1 MKSYSEKLARI
12 LAASGWSQETLSDK
26 LGVSFVTLNKWVN
39 GKTEPRDRAKERIDV
54 LFAEILGTD
63 TTEKT
68 EVARVKKLAVGKKL
82 SINKLLAN
90 RELLDQMTVHLTYHS
105 NATEGSTMTEGDV
118 EAVIFDHKV
127 LRNRTAIEQR
137 EAINHQTALNFLL
150 DELQDQGKNFTVTP
164 ELVKAVHLRLM
175 NGIITNSGE
184 YRNHGARIRGA
195 HVPLANFIKIPTLL
209 TQWCERANEE
219 TADPI
224 AMLATTHAEFER
236 IHPFSDGNGRTGRL
250 LLFVLALKVGLVP
263 PIIRK
268 ERRIAYYKYLEL
280 CQTRELSDPLEKF
293 IAEAIIETSDLAED
307 VV

>member
-1 MKSYSEKLARI
+1 MRIYSEKLIRI
-12 LAASGWSQETLSDK
+12 LSASGWSQGTLADR
-26 LGVSFVTLNKWVN
+26 LNVSFVTMNKWVN
-39 GKTEPRDRAKERIDV
+39 GKAEPRTGAKERIDV

-63 TTEKT
+63 ETDVL
-68 EVARVKKLAVGKKL
+68 EVERVKDLAISKKL
-82 SINKLLAN
+82 RINELLTNRKLLDAMAVN
-90 RELLDQMTVHLTYHS
+90 LTYHS

-150 DELQDQGKNFTVTP
+150 DELQAQGKNFTVTP

-184 YRNHGARIRGA
+184 YRNHGARISGA
-195 HVPLANFIKIPTLL
+195 HVPLANFIKIPTLM
-209 TQWCERANEE
+209 TRWCEQVNEE
-219 TADPI
+219 TTDPI
-224 AMLATTHAEFER
+224 AILAVTHAEFEQF
-236 IHPFSDGNGRTGRL
+236 HPFSDGNGRTGRL
-250 LLFVLALKVGLVP
+250 LLFVLALRAGLVP

-293 IAEAIIETSDLAED
+293 IAEAIVETSELAED
-307 VV
+307 TI

>member
-1 MKSYSEKLARI
+1 MENYSEKLARI

-39 GKTEPRDRAKERIDV
+39 NKTEPRDKAKERIDV

-164 ELVKAVHLRLM
+164 EFVIIPFISLRWTAFTSSGVTVKFL
-175 NGIITNSGE
+175 
-184 YRNHGARIRGA
+184 
-195 HVPLANFIKIPTLL
+195 P
-209 TQWCERANEE
+209 
-219 TADPI
+219 
-224 AMLATTHAEFER
+224 
-236 IHPFSDGNGRTGRL
+236 
-250 LLFVLALKVGLVP
+250 
-263 PIIRK
+263 
-268 ERRIAYYKYLEL
+268 
-280 CQTRELSDPLEKF
+280 
-293 IAEAIIETSDLAED
+293 
-307 VV
+307 

>member
-1 MKSYSEKLARI
+1 MENYSEKLARI

-39 GKTEPRDRAKERIDV
+39 NKTEPRDKAKERIDV

-63 TTEKT
+63 TLEKT
-68 EVARVKKLAVGKKL
+68 EVVRVKRLATGKKL

-90 RELLDQMTVHLTYHS
+90 RELLDHMTVHLTYHS

-195 HVPLANFIKIPTLL
+195 HVPLANFIKIPALMTR
-209 TQWCERANEE
+209 WCQQVNEE
-219 TADPI
+219 TTDPI